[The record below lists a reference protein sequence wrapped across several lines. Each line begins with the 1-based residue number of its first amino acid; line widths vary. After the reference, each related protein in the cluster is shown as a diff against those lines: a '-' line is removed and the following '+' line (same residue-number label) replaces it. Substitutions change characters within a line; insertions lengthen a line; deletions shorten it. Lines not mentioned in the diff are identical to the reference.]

1 MREAVAAGVDGAV
14 AMAEGPPFPSPCPG
28 RAAMPVR
35 VAAGVAGAA
44 TRAAVARAAVA
55 RAAEP
60 STRGLVAAAA
70 DAVARAAEQ
79 PTRRRTER
87 GSFAR

>member
-1 MREAVAAGVDGAV
+1 MREAVAAGVDGA
-14 AMAEGPPFPSPCPG
+14 MAEGPPYPSPCPG
-28 RAAMPVR
+28 RAVMPVR

-44 TRAAVARAAVA
+44 TRAAVA